1 MGHFLRTSFLQLL
14 EDVREECG
22 KYGTIHGIAVP
33 KPPATVRMQPGRVY
47 IRFALLYLP
56 HLCMSRHI
64 GRSSPRKCMFVLHLI
79 MADWLQSASIEINT
93 YD

>member
-1 MGHFLRTSFLQLL
+1 MQLL

-47 IRFALLYLP
+47 IRFALLLLP
-56 HLCMSRHI
+56 HLIVPHYFGQSL
-64 GRSSPRKCMFVLHLI
+64 PRICMFVLELAL
-79 MADWLQSASIEINT
+79 MADWLQRASIEIDS
-93 YD
+93 YG

>member
-1 MGHFLRTSFLQLL
+1 MQLL

-47 IRFALLYLP
+47 IRFALLSLSQLVMP
-56 HLCMSRHI
+56 HDV
-64 GRSSPRKCMFVLHLI
+64 GRSLPSKYMFVLYLLIPYGRLASERKHRDRHL
-79 MADWLQSASIEINT
+79 Q
-93 YD
+93 